1 MVNHKEIVEY
11 FNTNGVSA
19 IFLFRRNLLRR
30 MISILANSYD
40 QNAKPL
46 NGTHKSHVHSPHEA
60 AILAKYKPTINATLL
75 IPNLRQVEEM
85 VAKALEDFKSTRHII
100 LYYEDII
107 KNHTKLVEVQDFLKV
122 PQIDLKSRQVKI
134 HKGSL
139 SRQVENWGDIKRTL
153 KGTPY
158 ESFLHADY
166 RM

>member
-1 MVNHKEIVEY
+1 
-11 FNTNGVSA
+11 
-19 IFLFRRNLLRR
+19 
-30 MISILANSYD
+30 
-40 QNAKPL
+40 
-46 NGTHKSHVHSPHEA
+46 
-60 AILAKYKPTINATLL
+60 
-75 IPNLRQVEEM
+75 M

-122 PQIDLKSRQVKI
+122 PQVDLK
-134 HKGSL
+134 
-139 SRQVENWGDIKRTL
+139 SRQVENWGDIKKAL